1 MARSNP
7 ALSAERLQ
15 RLSVGSTTADGVM
28 TLAGTA
34 QKAFL
39 LVLLV
44 AGSTGY
50 TWWWLARTPGANIGP
65 LLLAGGLG
73 GFALAM
79 LTMFKPGW
87 APITAPL
94 YAVVEGLALG
104 VISAMYN
111 TAYRGAPVQAVGLT
125 VGVAL
130 AMLGL
135 YSVGA
140 VRATERTRRI
150 VTAATL
156 GIMLY
161 YLLSMLLGFFGVSA
175 PLIHSNGPAGIL
187 FSLVV
192 VGVAAWNLVLDFGM
206 AEDAVAARAPKSA
219 EWYCA
224 FGVVLT
230 LVWLYLEMLRL
241 LGKLRR

>member
-1 MARSNP
+1 MAQSNP
-7 ALSAERLQ
+7 ALSPERLR
-15 RLSVGSTTADGVM
+15 RLVAGRSATEGVM

-44 AGSTGY
+44 SGSAGY
-50 TWWWLARTPGANIGP
+50 TWWWLAANPDAAPRPILLVGA
-65 LLLAGGLG
+65 LGGLG
-73 GFALAM
+73 LAL
-79 LTMFKPGW
+79 LTMFKPRL
-87 APITAPL
+87 APVTAPL

-104 VISAMYN
+104 VISAMMNARY
-111 TAYRGAPVQAVGLT
+111 AGLPVQAVGLT
-125 VGVAL
+125 LGVAL
-130 AMLGL
+130 AMLAL

-140 VRATERTRRI
+140 VRATERTRRV
-150 VTAATL
+150 VTVATL
-156 GIMLY
+156 GIMMF
-161 YLLSMLLGFFGVSA
+161 YLVSMVLGFFGVGI
-175 PLIHSNGPAGIL
+175 PLVHGSGPVGII

-192 VGVAAWNLVLDFGM
+192 VGIAAWNLVLDFGN
-206 AEDAVAARAPKSA
+206 AEEAAAAGAPKSA

-224 FGVVLT
+224 FGVVVT

>member
-7 ALSAERLQ
+7 ALSPARLRQ
-15 RLSVGSTTADGVM
+15 LAQGATTADGVM

-34 QKAFL
+34 RKAL
-39 LVLLV
+39 ALVLLA
-44 AGSTGY
+44 AGSAGY
-50 TWWWLARTPGANIGP
+50 TWWWLAHTPGAAVGP
-65 LLLAGGLG
+65 ILLAGGLG
-73 GFALAM
+73 GFVLAM
-79 LTMFKPGW
+79 LTIFRPRL

-104 VISAMYN
+104 VISATMN
-111 TAYRGAPVQAVGLT
+111 AAYRGLPMQAVTLT
-125 VGVAL
+125 IGVAL
-130 AMLGL
+130 AMLAL
-135 YSVGA
+135 YSFRV

-150 VTAATL
+150 VGAATL
-156 GIMLY
+156 GILVY
-161 YLLSMLLGFFGVSA
+161 YLLSMALGFFGVQA
-175 PLIHSNGPAGIL
+175 PLIHSSGPAGIL

-192 VGVAAWNLVLDFGM
+192 VGVAAWNLVLDFGN
-206 AEDAVAARAPKSA
+206 AEAAVAAGAPRSA

-224 FGVVLT
+224 FGIVLT

>member
-7 ALSAERLQ
+7 ALSPDRLRQLAEGR
-15 RLSVGSTTADGVM
+15 TAADGAM

-34 QKAFL
+34 RKAL
-39 LVLLV
+39 ALVLLV
-44 AGSTGY
+44 AGSAGY
-50 TWWWLARTPGANIGP
+50 TWWWIASNPDAAVRPILYGGMI
-65 LLLAGGLG
+65 GGLVLALVTI
-73 GFALAM
+73 FAPRL
-79 LTMFKPGW
+79 

-104 VISAMYN
+104 AISAIMN
-111 TAYRGAPVQAVGLT
+111 AAYRGLPMQAVGLT
-125 VGVAL
+125 IGVAL

-156 GIMLY
+156 GIAVY
-161 YLLSMLLGFFGVSA
+161 YLLSMVLGLFGVAA
-175 PLIHSNGPAGIL
+175 PLIHSSGPLGIL

-192 VGVAAWNLVLDFGM
+192 VGVAAWNLVLDFGN
-206 AEDAVAARAPKSA
+206 AEAAAASGAPKAA

-224 FGVVLT
+224 FGIILT
-230 LVWLYLEMLRL
+230 LVWLYLELLRL

>member
-1 MARSNP
+1 MAQSNP
-7 ALSAERLQ
+7 ALAPERLR
-15 RLSVGSTTADGVM
+15 RLSAGSTAADGVM

-34 QKAFL
+34 RKAFV

-44 AGSTGY
+44 AASTGY
-50 TWWWLARTPGANIGP
+50 SWWWLVNNPEASARPI
-65 LLLAGGLG
+65 LLAGLFGGL
-73 GFALAM
+73 ALAM
-79 LTMFKPGW
+79 LTIFVPRL

-94 YAVVEGLALG
+94 YAVTEGLALG
-104 VISAMYN
+104 VISATMN
-111 TAYRGAPVQAVGLT
+111 AMYRGLPMQAVGLT
-125 VGVAL
+125 LGVAF

-156 GIMLY
+156 GILVY
-161 YLLSMLLGFFGVSA
+161 YLLSMVMGFFGMTA
-175 PLIHSNGPAGIL
+175 PMIHSSGPVGIL

-192 VGVAAWNLVLDFGM
+192 VGVAAWNLVLDFGN
-206 AEDAVAARAPKSA
+206 AEEAAASGAPKAA

-224 FGVVLT
+224 FGIVVT